1 MSYTAYPRILI
12 SAYQC
17 RPGIEAVSQIGWQ
30 WYSRLSS
37 RLPVILITHVR
48 NREFLLAAG
57 APLHDSEIIFID
69 TEWFAKP
76 LYRLALKLFPY
87 SEHATFL
94 LSSLDFYIYDWQA
107 VRQAKL
113 RLKQGEN
120 WDIIHAVTPVSPT
133 AATRLHTLKRP
144 LVLGPWNGGLQTLAT
159 FPEIMKQDASW
170 VYSIRNLGGMV
181 NFLFGTTRNAAAIL
195 TATQATLARIPQQH
209 HQRCH
214 MILENGVDLQLFKPI
229 PWPSPPSSTQPLK
242 IIYVGRFLPF
252 KGLPMLL
259 AAIARLKEKIH
270 IQLTVVGEGPLE
282 AEWKAYAHQLQLD
295 QLITWYGPAKATEV
309 ATQIQ
314 AAHLLCLP
322 SVRESGGA
330 VLLEAMACARPV
342 LAIDFGG
349 PADVID
355 DTVGCVVSPIGT
367 EAVIK
372 AFMEKLQDIALY
384 PDAWRKRGEMGRQK
398 AEKLFGWEN
407 KIEQAITLYHTLIEN
422 K

>member
-1 MSYTAYPRILI
+1 MSFAAHPRVLL

-30 WYSRLSS
+30 WYSRLSR
-37 RLPVILITHVR
+37 RLPVTLITHVR

-57 APLHDSEIIFID
+57 APLYNSEIIFID

-94 LSSLDFYIYDWQA
+94 LSSLDFYIYDWQT

-113 RLKQGEN
+113 RQKQGQD

-144 LVLGPWNGGLQTLAT
+144 LVLGPWNGGLPTLTT

-170 VYSIRNLGGMV
+170 VYSIRNLGGLA
-181 NFLFGTTRNAAAIL
+181 NFVFGTTRHASAIL
-195 TATQATLARIPQQH
+195 TATQATLARIPKSH
-209 HQRCH
+209 RHRCH
-214 MILENGVDLQLFKPI
+214 TILENGVDLQIFTSA
-229 PWPSPPSSTQPLK
+229 PWPEAPSNTQPLK
-242 IIYVGRFLPF
+242 VIYVGRFLPF

-259 AAIARLKEKIH
+259 TAIARLKEKMA
-270 IQLTVVGEGPLE
+270 IQLTVVGEGPL
-282 AEWKAYAHQLQLD
+282 ATEWKAYAKQLHLD
-295 QLITWYGPAKATEV
+295 KQVIWYGPAKASEV
-309 ATQIQ
+309 AAQIQ

-330 VLLEAMACARPV
+330 VILEAMACARPV

-349 PADVID
+349 PGDVID
-355 DTVGCVVSPIGT
+355 ETVGCVVPPTHT
-367 EAVIK
+367 ESVI
-372 AFMEKLQDIALY
+372 ASFIEKLQDIVLH
-384 PDAWRKRGEMGRQK
+384 PEEWRKRGEMGRQR
-398 AEKLFGWEN
+398 AEQLFDWEQ
-407 KIEQAITLYHTLIEN
+407 KIEQVIALYHNLV
-422 K
+422 